1 MRGCSAFFIIS
12 IVSSLLTSLCELI
25 CPKIISFT
33 VDSVIGGEAKKT
45 PAFVSGLLE
54 NIGGVSYLRDNL
66 WIIAVLILALA
77 VFMGTFNF
85 SAILFNRKGSET
97 LVENMRNRLF
107 THIEH
112 LPFSWYMK
120 NQTGDII
127 QRCTSDVET
136 VKSFLS
142 DQLTEVIKTI
152 LLVVMSLC
160 FMYSVNASVATV
172 ALVSI
177 PIIVI
182 YSTVFRSL
190 IAHKFLEC
198 DENEGKLSSIV
209 QENLTGVRVV
219 RAFGREKYEV
229 DKFTKQNK
237 LYTGLWVKLC
247 GILSVFWATGD
258 VISGL
263 QVMIVLVL
271 GSVLCVK
278 GQMSVGDLIA
288 VVSYNSMLIWPVR
301 QLGRVISE
309 MSKAGVSVGRINEII
324 DAEEE
329 TDVPDAINADMS
341 GDIVFDHVSFAYENS
356 PKILDDV
363 SLTIKKGSTVGII
376 GMTGSGKSTLVSLLC
391 RLYELP
397 ENCGKITVSGLD
409 IRKIKASSLRK
420 NIGIVLQEPFLFSR
434 TIRENIGITLD
445 DIAEHD
451 QHIMDAAAS
460 ACISDAI
467 ENFSDGYDTMVG
479 ERGVTLSGGQKQRT
493 AIARLLLQNT
503 PVMIFDDSLSAV
515 DSETDAKIRHALRE
529 KTAEAT
535 VILISHRI
543 QTLAYA
549 DNIAVMNGGKIV
561 ERGTH
566 EELLKKGGIY
576 KNIFDIQTSGM
587 TDESEEKEVH
597 A

>member
-1 MRGCSAFFIIS
+1 M
-12 IVSSLLTSLCELI
+12 
-25 CPKIISFT
+25 
-33 VDSVIGGEAKKT
+33 
-45 PAFVSGLLE
+45 
-54 NIGGVSYLRDNL
+54 
-66 WIIAVLILALA
+66 
-77 VFMGTFNF
+77 
-85 SAILFNRKGSET
+85 
-97 LVENMRNRLF
+97 
-107 THIEH
+107 
-112 LPFSWYMK
+112 
-120 NQTGDII
+120 
-127 QRCTSDVET
+127 
-136 VKSFLS
+136 
-142 DQLTEVIKTI
+142 
-152 LLVVMSLC
+152 
-160 FMYSVNASVATV
+160 
-172 ALVSI
+172 
-177 PIIVI
+177 
-182 YSTVFRSL
+182 
-190 IAHKFLEC
+190 
-198 DENEGKLSSIV
+198 
-209 QENLTGVRVV
+209 
-219 RAFGREKYEV
+219 
-229 DKFTKQNK
+229 
-237 LYTGLWVKLC
+237 
-247 GILSVFWATGD
+247 
-258 VISGL
+258 ISGL

-288 VVSYNSMLIWPVR
+288 IVSYNSMLIWPVR

-329 TDVPDAINADMS
+329 TDVPDAVDADMS

-549 DNIAVMNGGKIV
+549 DNISVMNGGKIV